1 MAYITNY
8 QYYTNNGV
16 IPTDVNWGSYQYVSL
31 SDVVNN
37 FMLMYVGNDKLV
49 NNVDRY
55 AVLFHAKRAVQE
67 LNYDALKNIKV
78 IELEI
83 GDDLKMVMPPDY
95 VNYVRISML
104 KNGILFPLVENRTPM
119 SATAYLQDNN
129 LDIIFDVNGEIVTGT
144 SKLDILRQD
153 KQLYT
158 GMGPYQGQYGWY
170 WDGDWYFGYNFGKR
184 FGLETDQANVN
195 PKFYINKA
203 AGVIDFSSGVENQI
217 IVFEYISD
225 GMENGDDSLI
235 TINKLAEEYIYNY
248 LKWAI
253 LSNKTM
259 VQEYLVNRVQKAKTA
274 SLRNTKI
281 RLSNLHPSRL
291 LMSLRGRD
299 KIIK

>member
-16 IPTDVNWGSYQYVSL
+16 IPEDTNWGSYQYVSL
-31 SDVVNN
+31 ADIVNN

-49 NNVDRY
+49 NNVERY
-55 AVLFHAKRAVQE
+55 TVLFHAKRAIQE
-67 LNYDALKNIKV
+67 LNYDALRNIKV
-78 IELEI
+78 IELHL
-83 GDDLKMVMPPDY
+83 DYSLKMVLPPDY
-95 VNYVRISML
+95 VNYVRISL
-104 KNGILFPLVENRTPM
+104 LRNGVLFQLTENRTIL
-119 SATAYLQDNN
+119 SATAYLQDNDY
-129 LDIIFDVNGEIVTGT
+129 DIIFDSNGEIVTGT
-144 SKLDILRQD
+144 SKVEILRLE
-153 KQLYT
+153 KRLYT
-158 GMGPYQGQYGWY
+158 GPGFYNGAYGWNY
-170 WDGDWYFGYNFGKR
+170 NGDWYFGYNMGGR
-184 FGLETDQANVN
+184 YGLATDEANRN
-195 PKFYINKA
+195 PKFTINKA
-203 AGVIDFSSGVENQI
+203 AGVIDFSSGVEDGY
-217 IVFEYISD
+217 IVLEYISD
-225 GMENGDDSLI
+225 GMENGDDSLV

-281 RLSNLHPSRL
+281 RLSNLHPARL

>member
-31 SDVVNN
+31 ADVVNN

-129 LDIIFDVNGEIVTGT
+129 LDIIFDINGEIVTGT

-235 TINKLAEEYIYNY
+235 TINKLAEEYLYAYI
-248 LKWAI
+248 KWA
-253 LSNKTM
+253 LLNNKYGI
-259 VQEYLVNRVQKAKTA
+259 QEYVINRLRKEKMAV
-274 SLRNTKI
+274 LRNTKI

-291 LMSLRGRD
+291 LMPLRGRD
-299 KIIK
+299 KQIK

>member
-31 SDVVNN
+31 ADVVNN

-78 IELEI
+78 IELEM

-235 TINKLAEEYIYNY
+235 TINKLAEEYLYAYI
-248 LKWAI
+248 KWA
-253 LSNKTM
+253 LLNNKYGI
-259 VQEYLVNRVQKAKTA
+259 QEYVINRLRKEKMAV
-274 SLRNTKI
+274 LRNTKI

-291 LMSLRGRD
+291 LMPLRGRD
-299 KIIK
+299 KQIK

>member
-31 SDVVNN
+31 ADVVNN

-129 LDIIFDVNGEIVTGT
+129 LDIIFDINGEIVTGT

-195 PKFYINKA
+195 PKFYINKV

-235 TINKLAEEYIYNY
+235 TINKLAEEYLYAYI
-248 LKWAI
+248 KWA
-253 LSNKTM
+253 LLNNKYGI
-259 VQEYLVNRVQKAKTA
+259 QEYVINRLRKEKMAV
-274 SLRNTKI
+274 LRNTKI

-291 LMSLRGRD
+291 LMPLRGRD
-299 KIIK
+299 KQIK

>member
-31 SDVVNN
+31 ADVVNN

-235 TINKLAEEYIYNY
+235 TINKLAEEYLYAYI
-248 LKWAI
+248 KWA
-253 LSNKTM
+253 LLNNKYGI
-259 VQEYLVNRVQKAKTA
+259 QEYVINRLRKEKMAV
-274 SLRNTKI
+274 LRNTKI

-291 LMSLRGRD
+291 LMPLRGRD
-299 KIIK
+299 KQIK